1 MVKAVFIDFYGTLV
15 QEDTRVISE
24 LTKRIYNSGEAIEPS
39 EIGIYW
45 WEFFQNSVN
54 KSYGENFITLRELE
68 RTALKE
74 TLLKFK
80 STENLEELSELMFSQ
95 WINPPVFK
103 DTREFFKKCPVPV
116 YIVSNV
122 DRDDI
127 MQAVEYNNFKPTGI
141 VTSEDARSYKPRTE
155 IYNLAL
161 SEAGLNSN
169 EVVHIGDS
177 LTSDVKGAEDA
188 GINTIWLNRTNRE
201 IPSGVIAVDNLLQ
214 VFDTKFFK

>member
-15 QEDTRVISE
+15 QEDTEVISE
-24 LTKRIYNSGEAIEPS
+24 LTKRIYNSGEAVKPS

-45 WEFFQNSVN
+45 WKFFQDSVN
-54 KSYGENFITLRELE
+54 KSYGENFITQRELE
-68 RTALKE
+68 RIALKE

-80 STENLEELSELMFSQ
+80 STDNLEKLSELMFSQ
-95 WINPPVFK
+95 WLKPPVFD
-103 DTREFFKKCPVPV
+103 DTKEFFEKCLVPV

-122 DRDDI
+122 DRNDI
-127 MQAVEYNNFKPTGI
+127 IQAVEYHDFKPAGI

-177 LTSDVKGAEDA
+177 LTSDVKGARDA
-188 GINTIWLNRTNRE
+188 GINTIWLNRTDRE
-201 IPSGVIAVDNLLQ
+201 VPSGVVAVKNLLQ
-214 VFDTKFFK
+214 VFDTEFFE

>member
-15 QEDTRVISE
+15 QEDTEVISE
-24 LTKRIYNSGEAIEPS
+24 LTKRIYNSGEAVKPS

-45 WEFFQNSVN
+45 WKFFQDSVN
-54 KSYGENFITLRELE
+54 KSYGENFITQRELE
-68 RTALKE
+68 RIALKE

-80 STENLEELSELMFSQ
+80 STENLEKLSELMFSQ
-95 WINPPVFK
+95 WLKPPVFD
-103 DTREFFKKCPVPV
+103 DTKEFFEKCLVPV

-122 DRDDI
+122 DRNDI
-127 MQAVEYNNFKPTGI
+127 IQAVEYHDFKPAGI

-177 LTSDVKGAEDA
+177 LTSDVKGARDA
-188 GINTIWLNRTNRE
+188 GINTIWLNRTDRE
-201 IPSGVIAVDNLLQ
+201 VPSGVVAVKNLLQ
-214 VFDTKFFK
+214 VFDTEFFE

>member
-15 QEDTRVISE
+15 QENTEVISE
-24 LTKRIYNSGEAIEPS
+24 LTKRIYNSGEAVKPS

-45 WEFFQNSVN
+45 WKFFQDSVN
-54 KSYGENFITLRELE
+54 KSYGENFITQRELE
-68 RTALKE
+68 RIALKE

-80 STENLEELSELMFSQ
+80 STDNLEKLSELMFSQ
-95 WINPPVFK
+95 WLKPPVFD
-103 DTREFFKKCPVPV
+103 DTKEFFEKCLVPV

-122 DRDDI
+122 DRNDI
-127 MQAVEYNNFKPTGI
+127 IQAVEYHDFKPAGI

-177 LTSDVKGAEDA
+177 LTSDVKGARDA
-188 GINTIWLNRTNRE
+188 GINTIWLNRTDRE
-201 IPSGVIAVDNLLQ
+201 VPSGVVAVKNLLQ
-214 VFDTKFFK
+214 VFDTEFFE

>member
-15 QEDTRVISE
+15 QENTEVISE
-24 LTKRIYNSGEAIEPS
+24 LTKRIYNSGEAVKPS

-45 WEFFQNSVN
+45 WKFFQDSVN
-54 KSYGENFITLRELE
+54 KSYGENFITQRELE
-68 RTALKE
+68 RIALKE

-80 STENLEELSELMFSQ
+80 STENLEKLSELMFSQ
-95 WINPPVFK
+95 WLKPPVFD
-103 DTREFFKKCPVPV
+103 DTKEFFEKCLVPV

-122 DRDDI
+122 DRNDI
-127 MQAVEYNNFKPTGI
+127 IQAVEYHDFKPAGI

-177 LTSDVKGAEDA
+177 LTSDVKGARDA
-188 GINTIWLNRTNRE
+188 GINTIWLNRTDRE
-201 IPSGVIAVDNLLQ
+201 VPSGVVAVKNLLQ
-214 VFDTKFFK
+214 VFDTEFFE